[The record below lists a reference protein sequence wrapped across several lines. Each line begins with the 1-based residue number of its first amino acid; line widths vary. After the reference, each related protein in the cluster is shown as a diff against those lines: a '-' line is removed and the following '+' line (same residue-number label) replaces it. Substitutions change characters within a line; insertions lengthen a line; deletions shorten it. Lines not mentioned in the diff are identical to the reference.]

1 MDTKKKRL
9 NEALDKLLNG
19 NFDADSLA
27 CLKTILKLIDNI
39 VSKPGNSIVR
49 RIRLS
54 NAAITSKIVARKGGI
69 DILYAIG
76 FVSKEEDRKLLSS
89 EPGETFLVLEEAQ
102 EDTDWIVTARNT
114 LTRIA
119 IVQLKCKPE
128 ELPKSKEPVK
138 LPPTSSS
145 LSSTSNNFNLYQGH
159 RFDGQ
164 AASVGQSSLGPPK
177 GWKSATETQL
187 EHLEKKRAKLQKEQ
201 QKSKQHQ
208 RNWIATLPGQSYE
221 AIHNNTTNT
230 NTSTST
236 SASSSKGDA
245 ALLADQLK
253 RQTAKRKEEENGGFK
268 TKAMRDLEKIKKQ
281 KIYSHTLLA
290 ISFPD
295 GCVCKGQFLPQ
306 ESIQTVM
313 ETIETEVLHIP
324 LEFEL
329 YMTPP
334 RTRLLP
340 KQTLQEMGLVPAA
353 KIHVSWK
360 TNPTT
365 SAKFAYLEPSLLN
378 PHGMSMPSMP
388 KSVAVAEEAPS
399 NNKKAAGSSTQVTS
413 TIKRKKSKAE
423 KQAEMLKRMMPK

>member
-54 NAAITSKIVARKGGI
+54 NAAINSKIVARKGGI

-164 AASVGQSSLGPPK
+164 AASVDEEFPSLFFI
-177 GWKSATETQL
+177 T
-187 EHLEKKRAKLQKEQ
+187 
-201 QKSKQHQ
+201 
-208 RNWIATLPGQSYE
+208 TLSGIQ
-221 AIHNNTTNT
+221 IKNK
-230 NTSTST
+230 
-236 SASSSKGDA
+236 SSS
-245 ALLADQLK
+245 
-253 RQTAKRKEEENGGFK
+253 GGGK
-268 TKAMRDLEKIKKQ
+268 PSKLHTSLRSSKDL
-281 KIYSHTLLA
+281 
-290 ISFPD
+290 
-295 GCVCKGQFLPQ
+295 
-306 ESIQTVM
+306 
-313 ETIETEVLHIP
+313 
-324 LEFEL
+324 
-329 YMTPP
+329 
-334 RTRLLP
+334 R
-340 KQTLQEMGLVPAA
+340 
-353 KIHVSWK
+353 
-360 TNPTT
+360 
-365 SAKFAYLEPSLLN
+365 SA
-378 PHGMSMPSMP
+378 MPSR
-388 KSVAVAEEAPS
+388 
-399 NNKKAAGSSTQVTS
+399 T
-413 TIKRKKSKAE
+413 
-423 KQAEMLKRMMPK
+423 